1 MLLES
6 TRRAEQTLQPW
17 DSVGGILLKHP
28 KWVGILDG
36 GKVVSMKG
44 RAAKMARFCPEPE
57 SQRGKQADVG
67 SLKAKSNGEINPLGL
82 IYSAV
87 VSLCICFWLP
97 FPFDYVSFN
106 SLNSSPD
113 IGHVDFL
120 EKVHQLAERPYI
132 IAGLHFDQV
141 CDVQR
146 QSRLAAVPSETS
158 RLPSGRRGMVVLAGT
173 ECLY

>member
-1 MLLES
+1 M
-6 TRRAEQTLQPW
+6 
-17 DSVGGILLKHP
+17 
-28 KWVGILDG
+28 
-36 GKVVSMKG
+36 
-44 RAAKMARFCPEPE
+44 
-57 SQRGKQADVG
+57 
-67 SLKAKSNGEINPLGL
+67 
-82 IYSAV
+82 
-87 VSLCICFWLP
+87 
-97 FPFDYVSFN
+97 SFN

-146 QSRLAAVPSETS
+146 QSSLAAVPSETS
-158 RLPSGRRGMVVLAGT
+158 RLCSGRNGRVVLAGT